1 MLAEVT
7 FMKRVLLSL
16 VLFLIS
22 IPGLQVLRATQEV
35 AYQGK
40 PVPIIPLGPKRSG
53 PRTSFGIGSNIV
65 DQFRVLV
72 RDRDTWLDVW
82 KRIYQLNPSYGRYP
96 ELPEIDFSR
105 EMVVVAA
112 MGQQPSS
119 GYAIII
125 DGAYERDDRLEVVVK
140 SVVNLKCG
148 AVLGIVTSPIDI
160 VRLPKIERP
169 VVFREIEVVPDCK
182 LEQG

>member
-1 MLAEVT
+1 
-7 FMKRVLLSL
+7 MKRVLLSL

-40 PVPIIPLGPKRSG
+40 PVPITQLGPKRSG
-53 PRTSFGIGSNIV
+53 PRTSFSGSIIK
-65 DQFRVLV
+65 DPFRVVV

-82 KRIYQLNPSYGRYP
+82 KRIYQVVPSNGAYP

-140 SVVNLKCG
+140 SVLNVKCG
-148 AVLGIVTSPIDI
+148 AVLTVETSPIDI
-160 VRLPKIERP
+160 GRLPKIERP
-169 VVFREIEVVPDCK
+169 VVFHDIEVVPDCK
-182 LEQG
+182 